1 MIDIVEQ
8 VVHIS
13 AIVLTFL
20 VVTIQV
26 VYDKC
31 CKEE

>member
-1 MIDIVEQ
+1 MIEIVEQ

-13 AIVLTFL
+13 TIVLTIL
-20 VVTIQV
+20 VITIQV